1 LCNTHDHLFFFTD
14 SGKVFQTPVYEIP
27 QEGRVAKGRGLANFL
42 EISPEEKVLS
52 VIARH
57 QEKDSSI
64 KYLVMVTKDG
74 IIKKTPLADFKN
86 VRRSGLIAIKLRKGD
101 LLRKVVEVK
110 DGDEIILITRQG
122 QSIRFKEKEIR
133 PMGRQASGIKGIRL
147 RKGDEVI
154 GAEVVEPNQKGYLL
168 VVTENGYGKK
178 TKLKE
183 YRLQKRGGTGIKTA
197 KVTSKTG
204 MLVSSQVLYDQKDL
218 IVISRKGQVIRTKI
232 TSIPELNRAT
242 QGVRIMK
249 LDEDDKVASI
259 TCI

>member
-1 LCNTHDHLFFFTD
+1 
-14 SGKVFQTPVYEIP
+14 
-27 QEGRVAKGRGLANFL
+27 
-42 EISPEEKVLS
+42 
-52 VIARH
+52 
-57 QEKDSSI
+57 
-64 KYLVMVTKDG
+64 
-74 IIKKTPLADFKN
+74 
-86 VRRSGLIAIKLRKGD
+86 
-101 LLRKVVEVK
+101 
-110 DGDEIILITRQG
+110 
-122 QSIRFKEKEIR
+122 
-133 PMGRQASGIKGIRL
+133 MGRQASGIKGIRL

-154 GAEVVEPNQKGYLL
+154 GAEVVEPNQKGHLL